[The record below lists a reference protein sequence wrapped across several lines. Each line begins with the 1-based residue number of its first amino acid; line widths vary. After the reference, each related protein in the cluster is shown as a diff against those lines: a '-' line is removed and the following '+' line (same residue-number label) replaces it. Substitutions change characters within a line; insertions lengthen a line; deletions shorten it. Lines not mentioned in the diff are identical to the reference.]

1 MGTRLVTIATFDQ
14 PAQARLAKNALD
26 EEGIRSAISDEN
38 LVAMDWLLSNA
49 VGGVKVQ
56 VWEEDA
62 DRAVAVLERKFGE
75 NGEGLGAA
83 GAPEDLAAQAE
94 AAPPDEGEEPPP
106 PSDGAESDAVP
117 PPSEREEYARRLV
130 FTAFVGMIFPPVVVY
145 AVYLLLNALF
155 GGGGLTSRGRF
166 NLYLGGAMTVA
177 MMVWFVYFVELILAP

>member
-1 MGTRLVTIATFDQ
+1 MGKRLVTIATFDQ

-26 EEGIRSAISDEN
+26 EEGIQSAISDEN

-62 DRAVAVLERKFGE
+62 DRAVAVLERRFGE
-75 NGEGLGAA
+75 HGEGLGTAVSPA
-83 GAPEDLAAQAE
+83 ELAAAAE

-106 PSDGAESDAVP
+106 PADPGESDVIP

-130 FTAFVGMIFPPVVVY
+130 FTSIIGLVFPPVAAY

-155 GGGGLTSRGRF
+155 AEGGLSSRGRL
-166 NLYLGGAMTVA
+166 NLGLGILMTLVTV
-177 MMVWFVYFVELILAP
+177 VWFPFFVGMLLSP